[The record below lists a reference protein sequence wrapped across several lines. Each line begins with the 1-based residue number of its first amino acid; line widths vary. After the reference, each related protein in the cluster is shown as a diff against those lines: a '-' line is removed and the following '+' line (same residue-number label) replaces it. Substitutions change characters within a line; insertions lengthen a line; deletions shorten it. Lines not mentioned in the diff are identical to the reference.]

1 VKLERDRGRE
11 VKRNLGYNLLPWKP
25 KIENKD

>member
-1 VKLERDRGRE
+1 MELERDRGRE
-11 VKRNLGYNLLPWKP
+11 VKRELEYKLLSWKP